1 MEAGE
6 AQIDPAVVTRR
17 EDTPNVSRFYGDVH
31 QMSSMTDLANK
42 ITHAV
47 GSTVQLRPIDSST
60 TISTAESDL
69 GDAEASARRAET
81 RLAASEAEE
90 RRLAAESKKHR
101 LKTSRNLRQDSSLSL
116 HERRLT
122 MLQDSSLQSLAD
134 QIAKASENSE
144 GLRAKLDEKLEMVE
158 RARHRRIK
166 ALRRLSHVYDKSGGC
181 LHGGGFGRVVEIN
194 SSDDSVRVKA
204 ADGSTSWYDAEDLLS
219 IDDSEDMVIGS
230 EKSSKASKNEKKGT
244 KKQRQPQ
251 QQQRLGSALAMM
263 TPPMS
268 APPQGLKPPR
278 PPMTSSITLD

>member
-1 MEAGE
+1 M
-6 AQIDPAVVTRR
+6 
-17 EDTPNVSRFYGDVH
+17 
-31 QMSSMTDLANK
+31 
-42 ITHAV
+42 
-47 GSTVQLRPIDSST
+47 
-60 TISTAESDL
+60 
-69 GDAEASARRAET
+69 
-81 RLAASEAEE
+81 
-90 RRLAAESKKHR
+90 
-101 LKTSRNLRQDSSLSL
+101 
-116 HERRLT
+116 
-122 MLQDSSLQSLAD
+122 
-134 QIAKASENSE
+134 
-144 GLRAKLDEKLEMVE
+144 E